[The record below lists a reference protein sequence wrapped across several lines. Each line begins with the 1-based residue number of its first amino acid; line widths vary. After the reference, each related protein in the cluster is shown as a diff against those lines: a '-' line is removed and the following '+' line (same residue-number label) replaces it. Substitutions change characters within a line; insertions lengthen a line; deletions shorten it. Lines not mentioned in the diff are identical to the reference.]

1 MLALACVGE
10 EPPEK
15 LRVQALGLA
24 PTQLA
29 AADAIWRRLEL
40 HALTHQPWLTAEL
53 DALLSPWQPVGAA
66 EAASDGAPPA
76 ECGICFARLH
86 PTTHQL
92 PRLAC
97 ATPSCACVCHAACL
111 ARWFATDVGQK
122 HACPFCQQPWGEQ
135 PVPPS
140 STC

>member
-1 MLALACVGE
+1 MITHSQLTDHTTSRGVGYGADH
-10 EPPEK
+10 K
-15 LRVQALGLA
+15 KKRGGYAFSADGLVRWDLSSWELF
-24 PTQLA
+24 PSEIRWDDGTTQ
-29 AADAIWRRLEL
+29 
-40 HALTHQPWLTAEL
+40 Q
-53 DALLSPWQPVGAA
+53 LLKQQRPSL
-66 EAASDGAPPA
+66 
-76 ECGICFARLH
+76 IFH